1 VQLVAEAADLDWTRI
16 PRRGTLGI
24 TAAASTPEDSVTGIV
39 RALRARFQVD
49 LEEVEHGEETTAFKP
64 VMIG

>member
-1 VQLVAEAADLDWTRI
+1 
-16 PRRGTLGI
+16 
-24 TAAASTPEDSVTGIV
+24 VTGIV
-39 RALRARFQVD
+39 GALRVRFELD